1 MGISSALWNK
11 SSPIFATL
19 RKKVFSKSSAS
30 PGPILIDLKTN
41 VPRSGEALSGWV
53 VNVTSLVER
62 VPFSQ
67 YAPKTKEQ
75 VLQILVSLL
84 VLLISGR
91 WFLAQ
96 FAQHRREREGWW
108 HFLKKSRHVRLIL
121 PPECVTEAPMR
132 SPLKRVTRK
141 IKKYIK
147 KKGKKSGKNGG
158 ISNGGIQQ
166 YFMDDQDAY
175 SPILSVD
182 VDLLPEDAM
191 PLLVFVNSRSGGQTG
206 RHLLEAMRQNL
217 NPLQVVDLHK
227 TGPAPALKLFASVP
241 NVRILVCGGDGT
253 VGWILQ
259 ALDDLAQEDFDAR
272 MANAS
277 DAVMNASGGSN
288 RSGMNG
294 NIDADG
300 ADSSNTNI
308 NNSLAGGAG
317 GLSTTFRKPPVAILP
332 LGTGNDL
339 ARVLGWGGGFGFQ
352 EVISEILLQVMEAH
366 PTLLDRWTATLT
378 PLPKKELSNPQTP
391 KNVSGTTT
399 PGGGGKSD
407 GEKSGG
413 DKTPGSPSTPRF
425 GSMGGLSSGGD
436 NNNNNNNNKDDK
448 TKTTLPPNSP
458 QVPKS
463 IDEHASDDKSAG
475 SLVMGPNGQ
484 SEIVFQNYL
493 GIGVDAQAALRFHQ
507 TRNSKPNLF
516 FSQATNK
523 ILYGVFGAKDFLE
536 HSMAGLHRDCLIY
549 ADGVLQDIPQEAEG
563 IVLLNINSFAGG
575 VRMWEKDGDFGASS
589 MQDGL
594 IDIVTVHG
602 ALHLGQLN
610 WGVDK
615 PVRICQAREVRIECL
630 RKLPMHIDGEPWEQP
645 ACQMDIRLKNKSTML
660 RRTVDSRGA
669 SILQMHEALEWANS
683 NAIISPDQKEM
694 IMSEVHRRAERED
707 DDHRRMREKEKQKG
721 SYNNL
726 MGLATGRRHHRE
738 KRRGSMMW
746 GSRDALAY

>member
-1 MGISSALWNK
+1 MDR
-11 SSPIFATL
+11 L
-19 RKKVFSKSSAS
+19 RRKVFAKASSS
-30 PGPILIDLKTN
+30 SGPILIDLKKN
-41 VPRSGEALSGWV
+41 IPPGGDPLLSGWV
-53 VNVTSLVER
+53 LNVTSLVER

-75 VLQILVSLL
+75 VWQILVSIL
-84 VLLISGR
+84 VLVISGR

-158 ISNGGIQQ
+158 MSNGGIQQ

-259 ALDDLAQEDFDAR
+259 ALDDLAQEDLDAK
-272 MANAS
+272 MAHAS

-288 RSGMNG
+288 HSSMNG
-294 NIDADG
+294 NTDAS
-300 ADSSNTNI
+300 ASNTNNNNNNNN
-308 NNSLAGGAG
+308 NNSLGGGGG
-317 GLSTTFRKPPVAILP
+317 GLSTAFRKPPVAILP

-352 EVISEILLQVMEAH
+352 EIISEILLQVMEAH

-413 DKTPGSPSTPRF
+413 DKTPGSPTTPRF
-425 GSMGGLSSGGD
+425 GSMGGLSTGD
-436 NNNNNNNNKDDK
+436 NKDGK

-463 IDEHASDDKSAG
+463 IDEHASDGKSTG

-669 SILQMHEALEWANS
+669 SILQMHDALEWANS

-707 DDHRRMREKEKQKG
+707 DDHRRQREKEKREKG

-726 MGLATGRRHHRE
+726 MGLATGRRHRNARE

>member
-158 ISNGGIQQ
+158 MSNGGIQQ

-436 NNNNNNNNKDDK
+436 NNNKDDK

>member
-19 RKKVFSKSSAS
+19 RKKVFAKSSAS
-30 PGPILIDLKTN
+30 SGPILIDLKTN

-436 NNNNNNNNKDDK
+436 NNNKDDK

>member
-41 VPRSGEALSGWV
+41 APRSGEALSGWV

-158 ISNGGIQQ
+158 MSNGGIQQ

-294 NIDADG
+294 NMDADG
-300 ADSSNTNI
+300 ADGSNTNI

-391 KNVSGTTT
+391 KSVSGTTT

-436 NNNNNNNNKDDK
+436 NNNKDDK

-738 KRRGSMMW
+738 KRRGTMMW

>member
-19 RKKVFSKSSAS
+19 RKKVFAKSSAS
-30 PGPILIDLKTN
+30 SGPILIDLKTN

-158 ISNGGIQQ
+158 MSNGGIQQ

-259 ALDDLAQEDFDAR
+259 ALDDLAQEDLDAR

-436 NNNNNNNNKDDK
+436 NNNKDDK

>member
-75 VLQILVSLL
+75 VLQIFVSLL

-436 NNNNNNNNKDDK
+436 NNNKDDK

-594 IDIVTVHG
+594 IDIITVHG

>member
-19 RKKVFSKSSAS
+19 RKKVFAKSSAS
-30 PGPILIDLKTN
+30 SGPILIDLKTN

-158 ISNGGIQQ
+158 MSNGGIQQ

-259 ALDDLAQEDFDAR
+259 ALDDLAQEDLDAR

-300 ADSSNTNI
+300 ADGSNTNI
-308 NNSLAGGAG
+308 NSSLAGGAG

-436 NNNNNNNNKDDK
+436 NNNKDDK

>member
-1 MGISSALWNK
+1 MGISSALWSK

-19 RKKVFSKSSAS
+19 RKKVFAKSSAS
-30 PGPILIDLKTN
+30 SGPILIDLKTN

-259 ALDDLAQEDFDAR
+259 ALDDLAQEDLDAR

-308 NNSLAGGAG
+308 NSSLAGGAG

-436 NNNNNNNNKDDK
+436 NNNKDDK

>member
-75 VLQILVSLL
+75 VLQIFVSLL

-436 NNNNNNNNKDDK
+436 NNNKDDK

>member
-75 VLQILVSLL
+75 VLQIFVSLL

-272 MANAS
+272 TANAS

-436 NNNNNNNNKDDK
+436 NNNKDDK

>member
-1 MGISSALWNK
+1 
-11 SSPIFATL
+11 
-19 RKKVFSKSSAS
+19 
-30 PGPILIDLKTN
+30 
-41 VPRSGEALSGWV
+41 
-53 VNVTSLVER
+53 
-62 VPFSQ
+62 
-67 YAPKTKEQ
+67 
-75 VLQILVSLL
+75 
-84 VLLISGR
+84 
-91 WFLAQ
+91 
-96 FAQHRREREGWW
+96 
-108 HFLKKSRHVRLIL
+108 
-121 PPECVTEAPMR
+121 
-132 SPLKRVTRK
+132 VTRK

-147 KKGKKSGKNGG
+147 KKGAKNA
-158 ISNGGIQQ
+158 Q
-166 YFMDDQDAY
+166 YFMDQDAY

-259 ALDDLAQEDFDAR
+259 ALDDLAQEDLE
-272 MANAS
+272 NALER
-277 DAVMNASGGSN
+277 GGSDISGV
-288 RSGMNG
+288 SGMNG
-294 NIDADG
+294 
-300 ADSSNTNI
+300 
-308 NNSLAGGAG
+308 GGG
-317 GLSTTFRKPPVAILP
+317 NGNGQQTGFRKPPVAILP

-378 PLPKKELSNPQTP
+378 PLPKKETPNESNPASKNGSGVNTP
-391 KNVSGTTT
+391 SGINT
-399 PGGGGKSD
+399 PGGKDDMKNG
-407 GEKSGG
+407 GG
-413 DKTPGSPSTPRF
+413 DKTPGSPVTPRF
-425 GSMGGLSSGGD
+425 GSMGADLTTTPLATTTTT
-436 NNNNNNNNKDDK
+436 NNNNNTNNTKDK
-448 TKTTLPPNSP
+448 NMPQNSP
-458 QVPKS
+458 QVPKQ
-463 IDEHASDDKSAG
+463 IYDTDVGKSTTI
-475 SLVMGPNGQ
+475 MGPNGQ
-484 SEIVFQNYL
+484 SEVVFQNYL

-645 ACQMDIRLKNKSTML
+645 ACQMDICLKNKSTML

-669 SILQMHEALEWANS
+669 SILQMHDALEWANWNS
-683 NAIISPDQKEM
+683 IISLDQKDM

-707 DDHRRMREKEKQKG
+707 DDHRRMRDKEQKG

-726 MGLATGRRHHRE
+726 MGLATGRRHRD
-738 KRRGSMMW
+738 KGRRGAISW
-746 GSRDALAY
+746 GSREVLTAY

>member
-436 NNNNNNNNKDDK
+436 NNNKDDK

>member
-1 MGISSALWNK
+1 MGIYSALVK
-11 SSPIFATL
+11 TSLDALRRKVQGSS
-19 RKKVFSKSSAS
+19 SSG
-30 PGPILIDLKTN
+30 GPILVDLKKN
-41 VPRSGEALSGWV
+41 SNNGDALSGWV
-53 VNVTSLVER
+53 VNVTSIVER

-75 VLQILVSLL
+75 VFQILVSIL
-84 VLLISGR
+84 VLMISGK

-147 KKGKKSGKNGG
+147 KKGKKNGKSGGAG
-158 ISNGGIQQ
+158 MSQGGIQQ

-259 ALDDLAQEDFDAR
+259 ALDDLAQEDLEAK
-272 MANAS
+272 MAHVNE
-277 DAVMNASGGSN
+277 AVMKASGGNNHGS
-288 RSGMNG
+288 MNG
-294 NIDADG
+294 DPEIPA
-300 ADSSNTNI
+300 TNNKNN
-308 NNSLAGGAG
+308 NNSSLEA

-352 EVISEILLQVMEAH
+352 EIISEILLQVMEAH

-391 KNVSGTTT
+391 NDVSGTTT
-399 PGGGGKSD
+399 PGGGGGKSD
-407 GEKSGG
+407 EEKSGG

-425 GSMGGLSSGGD
+425 GPIETSVAAGGGGGGGGGD
-436 NNNNNNNNKDDK
+436 DKDNKAK
-448 TKTTLPPNSP
+448 LTVRPNSP

-463 IDEHASDDKSAG
+463 IDEHASDGKSTG
-475 SLVMGPNGQ
+475 SLIMGPNGQ

-536 HSMAGLHRDCLIY
+536 HSMAGLNRDCLIY

-645 ACQMDIRLKNKSTML
+645 ACQMDIRLRNKSTML

-669 SILQMHEALEWANS
+669 SILQMHDALEWANS

-707 DDHRRMREKEKQKG
+707 DDHRRAREKDKQKG

-726 MGLATGRRHHRE
+726 MGLATGRRHRQLE
-738 KRRGSMMW
+738 KERRRGSMLW
-746 GSRDALAY
+746 GSRDSLAF

>member
-272 MANAS
+272 TANAS

-436 NNNNNNNNKDDK
+436 NNNKDDK

>member
-19 RKKVFSKSSAS
+19 RKKVFAKSSAS
-30 PGPILIDLKTN
+30 SGPILIDLKTN

-158 ISNGGIQQ
+158 MSNGGIQQ

-436 NNNNNNNNKDDK
+436 NNNKDDK

>member
-259 ALDDLAQEDFDAR
+259 ALDDLAQEDLDAR

-436 NNNNNNNNKDDK
+436 NNNKDDK